1 MTKRKESDTTASV
14 DQTVSAEAPVDQM
27 ESPVDQAE
35 ETPEEAVPFE
45 EEETIEEEVPVDQ
58 AEETTEEAMPVEQAK
73 AVKKLASTP
82 AQRVTDALTKVA
94 RNLLACNPSLKV
106 VYMTADGSGF
116 RTRNDA
122 DNHARNLKSKAV
134 TPVNR

>member
-1 MTKRKESDTTASV
+1 MTRRKEDQAIEPVEQTVPVEASIEQAEDTTE
-14 DQTVSAEAPVDQM
+14 QEAPVEQ
-27 ESPVDQAE
+27 PE
-35 ETPEEAVPFE
+35 ET
-45 EEETIEEEVPVDQ
+45 EEETV
-58 AEETTEEAMPVEQAK
+58 PVEQAK
-73 AVKKLASTP
+73 AVKKPASTP

-122 DNHARNLKSKAV
+122 ENHARNLKNKAV